1 MPCRGF
7 EISFVFGIN
16 NLAILW
22 AEKWIH
28 GPYTVRGGCG
38 QSGKGAGN
46 LTSNLPNPA
55 CSTVGTSP
63 PVEGADKL
71 KASVIQRYSLICL
84 LLTAMPAV
92 AATSFETTVAP
103 VLEKRCVVCHGPTA
117 QNAKVRLDNLSADL
131 LNDRRA
137 AETWHDVLNALNKG
151 KMPPKGAPQLTTEER
166 SAVVD
171 WLTAEISNVAK
182 QRRGTGGEV
191 VLRRLNRVEYQNT
204 MSDLLGLDLD
214 YIKNLPP
221 DQQSRDGFK
230 NNGSDLRMSPLQLE
244 YYLEA
249 ARRGLRSA
257 IVEGPP
263 PKVIAHRATE
273 TVEDKVPR
281 EHWSNRL
288 GRTGTFV
295 ARSDAFPDSG
305 DFIIRVRARAEFP
318 AADSPYPRMQ
328 VTLGYRADT
337 QTPSREVG
345 HVDVTSESTH
355 EFEFRGRI
363 EEFPR
368 QSRTQ
373 SKYPG
378 LLIWIR
384 NAYSDGH
391 PAPEPV
397 EHVTEVNGKKSRSY
411 TWNEDSRFPKIVIE
425 SVEFRAPVYLRWPPE
440 HHRSL
445 IPETPGSAAAE
456 LAAAESALRPF
467 MRRAFR
473 HPVGDEAVA
482 NTLSFFTKV
491 RPTVESFEQAMRE
504 TMAMVLVSPNFLYQ
518 VETTNGAGVGLDDY
532 EFAARLSYFLWGTM
546 PDEKLSRLAEQGM
559 LDDPAV
565 VTTEVDRMLDDRRS
579 WSFVEQFSDAWLDLP
594 GVDRIAINPN
604 YYPDFDAAL
613 KADMRRE
620 TQHFFAEILRKD
632 LNALS
637 FLRADFSMLNQPLA
651 AHYGVAGP
659 RGGAF
664 ERVSLADSKR
674 PGGLLS
680 QASVLLSNS
689 TGEDSHPVE
698 RGVWIRRALFNDP
711 PAPPPP
717 SVPNLDSAEDF
728 ALLPLKQQLE
738 QHRDNAACAHC
749 HQGIDP
755 WGIALEEYDAVGL
768 KRDTILRRSGEREAR
783 HPVDA
788 AATLPDGHAVDGLE
802 SLIDYMLHQKDREF
816 ARALTSK
823 LLTYSLGRSL
833 EFNDDKTVDEL
844 TEKFIAGGYSL
855 RDLITMIVTSESF
868 RGISEKR
875 G

>member
-1 MPCRGF
+1 M
-7 EISFVFGIN
+7 N
-16 NLAILW
+16 W
-22 AEKWIH
+22 
-28 GPYTVRGGCG
+28 
-38 QSGKGAGN
+38 
-46 LTSNLPNPA
+46 
-55 CSTVGTSP
+55 
-63 PVEGADKL
+63 
-71 KASVIQRYSLICL
+71 RYSLVCAL
-84 LLTAMPAV
+84 LAAIPAV
-92 AATSFETTVAP
+92 AATSFEATVAP

-117 QNAKVRLDNLSADL
+117 QNAKVRLDNLSSDL

-137 AETWHDVLNALNKG
+137 AETWQDVLNALNKG
-151 KMPPKGAPQLTTEER
+151 KMPPQGAPQLSTEER

-214 YIKNLPP
+214 YTKNLPP

-230 NNGSDLRMSPLQLE
+230 NNGSALRMSPLQLE

-263 PKVIAHRATE
+263 PSVVAHSASE
-273 TVEDKVPR
+273 TVPDKLRNV
-281 EHWSNRL
+281 HWSNRL

-305 DFIIRVRARAEFP
+305 EFIVRVRARAEFP

-328 VTLGYRADT
+328 VSLGYRADT

-345 HVDVTSESTH
+345 HVDVASETTN

-384 NAYSDGH
+384 NTYSDGQ

-397 EHVTEVNGKKSRSY
+397 EHVTEVNGKKTRSY
-411 TWNEDSRFPKIVIE
+411 TWNEDPQFPKIVIE
-425 SVEFRAPVYLRWPPE
+425 SVDFRAPVYLRWPPE
-440 HHRSL
+440 HHRRL
-445 IPETPGSAAAE
+445 LPEAPGSPAAEPAAAR
-456 LAAAESALRPF
+456 AALRPF

-473 HPVGDEAVA
+473 RPADENSVSNAL
-482 NTLSFFTKV
+482 NFFTKI

-504 TMAMVLVSPNFLYQ
+504 TMAMVLVSPDFLYQ
-518 VETTNGAGVGLDDY
+518 VETTNGAGEQLDDF

-546 PDEKLSRLAEQGM
+546 PDEQLSRLAEQGR
-559 LDDPAV
+559 LDDPTV
-565 VTTEVDRMLDDRRS
+565 VTAEVDRMLDDARS

-620 TQHFFAEILRKD
+620 TQQFFAEILRRD
-632 LNALS
+632 LSALS

-651 AHYGVAGP
+651 AHYGIRGP
-659 RGGAF
+659 RGGTF
-664 ERVSLADSKR
+664 ERVSLGESKR

-680 QASVLLSNS
+680 QASILLSNS

-698 RGVWIRRALFNDP
+698 RGVWIRRAIFNDP

-728 ALLPLKQQLE
+728 ALLPLKRQLE

-788 AATLPDGHAVDGLE
+788 AATLPDGHSVNGLE
-802 SLIDYMLHQKDREF
+802 SLIEYMLHNKDREF

-823 LLTYSLGRSL
+823 LLTYALGRSL
-833 EFNDDKTVDEL
+833 EFSDDKSVDEL

-855 RDLITMIVTSESF
+855 RELITMIVSGKSF
-868 RGISEKR
+868 RGSSQNS